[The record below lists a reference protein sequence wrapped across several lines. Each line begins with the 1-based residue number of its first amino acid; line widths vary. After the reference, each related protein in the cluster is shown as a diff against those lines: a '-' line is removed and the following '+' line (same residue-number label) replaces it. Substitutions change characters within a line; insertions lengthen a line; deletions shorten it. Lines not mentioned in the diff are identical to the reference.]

1 MRRSLAGMFLSSF
14 LLLLMPL
21 VVLAQTER
29 GSISGVVTD
38 STGAVVPGATV
49 TITNLATKSSQTLTT
64 NDQGLYEAP
73 FMLPA
78 TYKVTASAPGFSTSV
93 VNEVILNVG
102 QRARVDVALTPGDVS
117 AQIDV
122 VEMASLL
129 QTETASI
136 GTVVNSRQ
144 LTELPSSDRNIYSF
158 LTLDSTVTSG
168 FGGNAEAFRLES
180 GGTFVISRGRRP

>member
-1 MRRSLAGMFLSSF
+1 MRRSLARMFLSSF

-78 TYKVTASAPGFSTSV
+78 TYKITAAAPGFSTSV
-93 VNEVILNVG
+93 VNEAVLNVG

-122 VEMASLL
+122 VENGALL

-144 LTELPSSDRNIYSF
+144 LTELPSADRNILQNGEWCQLFFGLFFGLLPSAR
-158 LTLDSTVTSG
+158 VT
-168 FGGNAEAFRLES
+168 A
-180 GGTFVISRGRRP
+180 